1 MNILALP
8 VSKQEATRCQ
18 KECLCFFLYMKHL
31 CLPQKMT
38 NVEGEIQYLIVY
50 LFLMRL
56 FKSIP
61 WEYSFKKIQQILVPL
76 SNEIGFFQKPTN
88 NLQTGTFCQKKPL

>member
-1 MNILALP
+1 M
-8 VSKQEATRCQ
+8 
-18 KECLCFFLYMKHL
+18 FFLYMKHL

-38 NVEGEIQYLIVY
+38 DVEGEIQYLIVY

-61 WEYSFKKIQQILVPL
+61 WEYSIKKIQRYYVIITVFDI
-76 SNEIGFFQKPTN
+76 NRGQKR
-88 NLQTGTFCQKKPL
+88 GGSF